1 LWVDLDEKRIKL
13 LPRKQKRPLI
23 PGDRAH
29 LEVAVDLSIKKMLGG
44 CAGPFGAVIVR
55 GGRVVAS
62 GYNQVTSRND
72 PTCHAEIVAI
82 RAACKK
88 LKAFHLTGCRL
99 YTSCEP
105 CPMCLGAV
113 YWARLEGVYYALS
126 RRDAAK
132 IGFADEFIYKE
143 IAKPA
148 DQRSIPMIRMPD
160 ARATEAFRRWVSN
173 PNRVPY

>member
-1 LWVDLDEKRIKL
+1 
-13 LPRKQKRPLI
+13 LPKHKAGSI
-23 PGDRAH
+23 NPGDAAQMK
-29 LEVAVDLSIKKMLGG
+29 VAVDLSIRKMLAGFG
-44 CAGPFGAVIVR
+44 GPFGAAIVR
-55 GGRVVAS
+55 NGRVIAS

-88 LKAFHLTGCRL
+88 LKAFHLTGCHL

-105 CPMCLGAV
+105 CPMCLGAI
-113 YWARLEGVYYALS
+113 YWAKLDRVYYALS

-143 IAKPA
+143 IAKPPSK
-148 DQRSIPMIRMPD
+148 RSIPMIRMPD
-160 ARATEAFRRWVSN
+160 PRATEAFGRWMTN
-173 PNRVPY
+173 PNRVLY